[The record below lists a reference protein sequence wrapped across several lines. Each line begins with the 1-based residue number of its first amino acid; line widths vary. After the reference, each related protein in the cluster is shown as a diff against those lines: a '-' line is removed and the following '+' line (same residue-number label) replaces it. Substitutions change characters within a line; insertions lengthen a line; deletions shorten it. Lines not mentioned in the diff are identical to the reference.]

1 MGLVSVW
8 FLIFMAA
15 VTLVYYLVPQKG
27 QWIVLLLASLVFYAL
42 AAKGLLVFLLL
53 FTVIVYLFA
62 KRFETDKKPFLV
74 LLEVILL
81 IALVIVLKYAGWFGA
96 GLERFL
102 GKIASFRAAAY
113 IVPLGLSYIVL
124 MGLGYSLDVYRGTIH
139 AEGNFLKV
147 LSFLA
152 FFPSLTQGPIN
163 RFADLIPQ
171 MEQGA
176 RFRYEALVFGS
187 QRMLWG
193 FFKKLVIAG
202 RLGLVMTEL
211 TGGWK
216 GSTYSGIY
224 VFLAVVVCSF
234 YLFMDF
240 SGCMDIVIGAAEIL
254 GIWLPE
260 NFDHPYLAENMPQFW
275 RKWHI
280 TLGAWLRDY
289 VLYSFTMSGVAKK
302 MNRTLREKIGRRGAS
317 SLISIIGVLFVWLV
331 FGLWHGIAANFLIAA
346 AYYAITIIVGILIE
360 GPVKKFHA
368 RFPRLI
374 GSVGFQIFRV
384 VRTFVLSIQ
393 GAYLMLIPNVKSG
406 FAYLFSFFTR
416 PGAQLVVKTGEE
428 LAKGIRILGLDPY
441 DLVVL
446 LLSFAFWIVVSLL
459 HRKKDVRM
467 RLSKIHIV
475 PRWAILFA
483 VVIATVLFGKYGGGD
498 MASFIYQGF

>member
-53 FTVIVYLFA
+53 FAVIVYLFA

-254 GIWLPE
+254 GIRLPE

-368 RFPRLI
+368 RFPRLN

-459 HRKKDVRM
+459 HRKKDVRL

-498 MASFIYQGF
+498 LASFIYQGF